1 MISGRT
7 RLGEQDLRDKG
18 TEAQRH
24 KVFLQDLGFMI
35 LGPEVQRARVCFS
48 STEDRDPRAKVTE
61 AQRHKVK
68 KRLPRIRKPVIPLR
82 PFIIRRPRG
91 LSGEALATC
100 PAKLKAKT
108 EA

>member
-1 MISGRT
+1 MGSR
-7 RLGEQDLRDKG
+7 
-18 TEAQRH
+18 
-24 KVFLQDLGFMI
+24 I
-35 LGPEVQRARVCFS
+35 LGPPGFAFSYAMARRARVFFS